1 MNKYLVK
8 IFPFVFIHIIWYLLS
23 YYVGVNLI
31 PRPDMVWMRLF
42 ILLTNGTI
50 FLHAGFSL
58 LRITIAIGF
67 ALVIGVPLGVMA
79 GANRKMDKWFS
90 PIVYLLYPIPKIAFL
105 PVFIVLFG
113 LGDLSKIMLLFTVL
127 VFQLVLAARDGM
139 KQIPIEYHR
148 VVNVLKLSK
157 KDKLLKLYLPSVLPS
172 LFNSLRIG
180 IGISLAVLFFCEN
193 YATTYGIG
201 YYIMSNWMMV
211 NYVGMFA
218 GILALSLLAAGLI
231 TCVDLLEKK
240 YCKWLIYEKK
250 HIV

>member
-42 ILLTNGTI
+42 ILLVNGTI

-58 LRITIAIGF
+58 LRIIVAIGF

-79 GANRKMDKWFS
+79 GANKKMDKWFS

>member
-8 IFPFVFIHIIWYLLS
+8 IFPFVVIHIIWYLLS

-42 ILLTNGTI
+42 ILLANGTI

-58 LRITIAIGF
+58 LRITVAIGF
-67 ALVIGVPLGVMA
+67 AIVIGVPLGVMA
-79 GANRKMDKWFS
+79 GANKKIDKWFS

-148 VVNVLKLSK
+148 VVNVLRLSK

-231 TCVDLLEKK
+231 MCVDLLENK

>member
-42 ILLTNGTI
+42 ILLANGTI

-58 LRITIAIGF
+58 LRIIVAIGF

-79 GANRKMDKWFS
+79 GANKKMDKWFS

>member
-31 PRPDMVWMRLF
+31 PRPDMVWIRLF

>member
-1 MNKYLVK
+1 MNKYLAK
-8 IFPFVFIHIIWYLLS
+8 IFPFVFIHIIWYFLS

-31 PRPDMVWMRLF
+31 PRPDMVWLHLGVLLF
-42 ILLTNGTI
+42 NGTI

-58 LRITIAIGF
+58 IRIAVAIGF

-79 GANRKMDKWFS
+79 GANKKMDKWFS

-127 VFQLVLAARDGM
+127 VFQLILAARDGM

-148 VVNVLKLSK
+148 VVNVLELSK

-231 TCVDLLEKK
+231 TCVDLLEMK

-250 HIV
+250 YIV

>member
-1 MNKYLVK
+1 MNKFLVK
-8 IFPFVFIHIIWYLLS
+8 IFPIIFIHIVWYLLS
-23 YYVGVNLI
+23 FQVGVNLI
-31 PRPDMVWMRLF
+31 PRPDMVWGRLC
-42 ILLTNGTI
+42 ILLLDGTI
-50 FLHAGFSL
+50 LLHIGFSL
-58 LRITIAIGF
+58 LRIVVAIGL
-67 ALVIGVPLGVMA
+67 ALVIGVPLGILS
-79 GANRKMDKWFS
+79 GANKNIDSWFS

-113 LGDLSKIMLLFTVL
+113 LGDVSKIMLLFTVL

-157 KDKLLKLYLPSVLPS
+157 KDKLIKLYLPSILPS

-201 YYIMSNWMMV
+201 YFVMNNWMMV
-211 NYVGMFA
+211 DYVGMFA
-218 GILALSLLAAGLI
+218 GILALALLAFGLI
-231 TCVDLLEKK
+231 SYIDLLENK
-240 YCKWLIYEKK
+240 YCKWLTFEKK
-250 HIV
+250 YVV

>member
-42 ILLTNGTI
+42 ILLANGTI

-58 LRITIAIGF
+58 LRITVAIGF

-79 GANRKMDKWFS
+79 GANKKMDKWFS